1 MIKVNIIADNNIVS
15 EIMITGHASYDEYG
29 KDIVCASVSS
39 IVITTVNGIL
49 NIYPKSIDYN
59 QDDDMLKIHVNESND
74 IINKLLINMLELLKE
89 LEKDYS
95 KYIKIINKE
104 V

>member
-1 MIKVNIIADNNIVS
+1 MIKVKVKDKHI
-15 EIMITGHASYDEYG
+15 EIKGHALFKESG

-39 IVITTVNGIL
+39 IVITSVNAIL
-49 NIYPKSIDYN
+49 KFDAKAIDYEEK
-59 QDDDMLKIHVNESND
+59 DGYIRIDVLHETNEVKT
-74 IINKLLINMLELLKE
+74 IITNMLELLKE

-95 KYIKIINKE
+95 KNVKIYEE